1 MFEHLNPRIFTPQ
14 QIDDISRETLV
25 HRQMA
30 TMKLTAPLIAVKIV
44 ELNPTPAALQ
54 RLAGMDFPS
63 LMAKPNVIYNV
74 MRRFGTT
81 QREQIETYANHMGN
95 ETEWD
100 EEEML
105 DEADISR
112 EKLLEKHGYG

>member
-1 MFEHLNPRIFTPQ
+1 
-14 QIDDISRETLV
+14 
-25 HRQMA
+25 
-30 TMKLTAPLIAVKIV
+30 MKLTAPLIAVKIV

-54 RLAGMDFPS
+54 RLADMNFRS
-63 LMAKPNVIYNV
+63 LMANPNVIYNV
-74 MRRFGTT
+74 MSRFGTARRT
-81 QREQIETYANHMGN
+81 QIETYANHMGN

-112 EKLLEKHGYG
+112 EKLLEKHGYE